1 MHVISKKALRDF
13 WLKHPAAKSRL
24 ETWHRVASAS
34 RFENFSE
41 VKHAFNSADYVAP
54 YIVFDVGGNHYRIIG
69 VAHFNF
75 QRLYIREVFTHAEYE
90 RWSQINWSKR
100 S

>member
-13 WLKHPAAKSRL
+13 WLKHPAAKLRL
-24 ETWHRVASAS
+24 KTWHRLASAS
-34 RFENFSE
+34 RFENFSD
-41 VKHAFNSADYVAP
+41 VKQAFNSADYVAP

-69 VAHFNF
+69 VAHFKA

-90 RWSQINWSKR
+90 RWSQINRSKR